1 MSLREANR
9 FVAAVHR
16 HHGPVRGHKFAL
28 AVEDVDGVL
37 RGVAIAGRPV
47 SRKLDTGWRLE
58 VLRVATDGAP
68 NACSMLYA
76 AVARAGVAI
85 GYRRQ
90 DILTYTLA
98 AEPGTSL
105 RAAGWVP
112 VAITTCA
119 TWDRP
124 SRPRSDKHPVV
135 DKIRWHAA
143 PATAGSA
150 QQVGRG
156 ESASSMRRVVVRP
169 DDEAHRGFHL
179 SAQGA
184 S

>member
-1 MSLREANR
+1 MSAPAARLRLRPMSLREANR

-105 RAAGWVP
+105 RAAAGSRSRSPPVP
-112 VAITTCA
+112 PGIDPAVRAA
-119 TWDRP
+119 TNTPSSTRSAGTRPQRRPAPP
-124 SRPRSDKHPVV
+124 SR
-135 DKIRWHAA
+135 
-143 PATAGSA
+143 
-150 QQVGRG
+150 
-156 ESASSMRRVVVRP
+156 
-169 DDEAHRGFHL
+169 
-179 SAQGA
+179 
-184 S
+184 